1 MEIQKKLK
9 LLGIVSLILGSLA
22 ALCCLL
28 PTGIILALPFG
39 FFGLIAS
46 SIYIFI
52 DTRDEINTSKITPG
66 IISMVLSS
74 IPVLLIL
81 SVIIINHFKH

>member
-1 MEIQKKLK
+1 MESKKKLK
-9 LLGIVSLILGSLA
+9 LIGILAVVLGALA
-22 ALCCLL
+22 ALFCLF
-28 PTGIILALPFG
+28 PGGIIIALPVG
-39 FFGLIAS
+39 FLGMIVS

-66 IISMVLSS
+66 IISMILSS

-81 SVIIINHFKH
+81 TFTIIHHFNK